1 MMFLPNS
8 SGSAAQTPLSSNNF
22 AYLNNANQ
30 QNVKPQHSSN
40 PWLITSQEQ
49 QQNEGQFVVLRPV
62 NGLLGGEQARP
73 FFLKSGLPPIVL
85 AQIWQL
91 ADVNKDGKLD
101 RFEFSIAMKLVL
113 NCLAGI
119 SLPSVLPDSM
129 LRVSGGVPVSSTAHS
144 LSNGGGPSTA
154 LPSSLSQPRPM
165 STYGS
170 MPAMA
175 SSYQRSYGSFSAAQ
189 TPVSTSSSPFLMG
202 IKELGDWG
210 LPQPLKLRFSQQFNQ
225 LDKSRIGLLTGQQ
238 SRGVLGESQLP
249 TNVLAQIWNMSDV
262 NKDGC
267 LSIEEFCV
275 AMFLIEMV
283 KAGYALPPKLPNEL
297 HSFCNRS
304 KTVSPSTMA
313 TEDDPSAPPP
323 QKPGHGQFRTFE
335 DKRKDNLDKGQA
347 ELERRRRILRE
358 EEERRRA
365 DIERREREETERRE
379 RERQELERRR
389 EAEMEE
395 ERLRDMARERE
406 RAAEEQR
413 LNGEREEAR
422 KRLEQDRIRELEK
435 IRVRDL
441 ENQLLA
447 ETEKSTQIQQRQH
460 TMAFQLQA
468 LEERSQQLNGDITD
482 ARDNIMAITQEIE
495 RMREQRDIKLV
506 KISELERRNKELAV
520 QSERF
525 SHENL
530 QHQSEV
536 QRQLSRANEISAIRS
551 EIAQLDDQI
560 KQGENEIQTFG
571 TRSQNQEKI
580 VTEKRPIWE
589 ESCKNIQPVRKL
601 FGELL
606 GRYNNSRS
614 EAGAFYEVPP
624 SFAKSDVATP
634 FGQGTS
640 NAQTTRTNNA
650 SSFDDDFNPNFSSA
664 FSEKADDTDAR
675 SDATVQNEQ
684 QLRGESAFSNQ
695 NLSSAANEAIQQ
707 HGQVIGQ
714 LKTVKYKA
722 IFEFNARSSDELS
735 IQPGDLILVFEGH
748 QSEPG
753 WLAGQIR
760 DKVGWFPA
768 SFAEPLATAVAPLI
782 KGGSLAGSPSSEPLA
797 SIQEECEPT
806 AGGVGPVQSSEQKR
820 EYAFGTDFASAFTK
834 SVSFT
839 DSATI
844 GKAMEMAQPKES
856 SVSASASVSAALYD
870 LPPIG
875 VENVPKPINEI
886 QISSCTVKT
895 SSVPMYE
902 MPPGN
907 EKTMPKST
915 ASASV
920 ESSADDV
927 VLTVGVALYQWKA
940 RNDQEM
946 SFGRGDSIEVL
957 EQGEMRWRGRLQ
969 NNKQV
974 TGWFPKSYIKVGLLT
989 PSGDYCTVT
998 KDGKERLQ
1006 HATNFGQTDQTATK
1020 NDERPN
1026 ENGEWFIALYQFD
1039 AVETTD
1045 LPLKPGNRIWVTDQR
1060 DQWWRGTCDGKNGIF
1075 PANYVQREG
1084 GNSSTAPL
1092 VQKDATVDRQMV
1104 GRAIATFTATASNQ
1118 ISFAA
1123 GDTVKIHQTTPGG
1136 WWEGEVE
1143 KAGVRQTGWFPG
1155 NYVQASHPSGEVV
1168 FAVAA
1173 FDYTAQH
1180 DDELTFKLGDIVEVV
1195 DRSDSL
1201 WWKGRKKGQ
1210 PEQRPLLFPANFVQ
1224 INK

>member
-30 QNVKPQHSSN
+30 QNVKPQHSPN

-62 NGLLGGEQARP
+62 NGLIGGEQARP

-129 LRVSGGVPVSSTAHS
+129 LRVSGG
-144 LSNGGGPSTA
+144 PSTA

-189 TPVSTSSSPFLMG
+189 TPVSTSSSSPFLMG
-202 IKELGDWG
+202 IKELGDWS
-210 LPQPLKLRFSQQFNQ
+210 LPQLLKLRFSQQFNQ

-249 TNVLAQIWNMSDV
+249 TNILAQIWNMSDV

-525 SHENL
+525 CHENL

-560 KQGENEIQTFG
+560 KQGENEIQTFV

-580 VTEKRPIWE
+580 VTEKRPLWE

-606 GRYNNSRS
+606 ERYNNSRS
-614 EAGAFYEVPP
+614 EAGAFYEGLRMRERHGQIMPP
-624 SFAKSDVATP
+624 HLMTISIPISPLLLVKKQVTL
-634 FGQGTS
+634 T
-640 NAQTTRTNNA
+640 
-650 SSFDDDFNPNFSSA
+650 
-664 FSEKADDTDAR
+664 
-675 SDATVQNEQ
+675 
-684 QLRGESAFSNQ
+684 GESAFSNQ

-768 SFAEPLATAVAPLI
+768 SFAEPLANAVAPLI

-797 SIQEECEPT
+797 SIQEECEPP
-806 AGGVGPVQSSEQKR
+806 AGGVGPVQPSEQKR

-875 VENVPKPINEI
+875 VENVPKPINGI
-886 QISSCTVKT
+886 QTSSCTVKT
-895 SSVPMYE
+895 SSVPI
-902 MPPGN
+902 
-907 EKTMPKST
+907 TT
-915 ASASV
+915 SASV

-998 KDGKERLQ
+998 KEGKERLQ

-1020 NDERPN
+1020 TNERPN

-1060 DQWWRGTCDGKNGIF
+1060 DQWWRGTCDGKSGIF

-1092 VQKDATVDRQMV
+1092 VQRDSTVDRQMV

-1136 WWEGEVE
+1136 WWEGDVE

-1155 NYVQASHPSGEVV
+1155 NYVQAFHPSGEVV

-1210 PEQRPLLFPANFVQ
+1210 PEQKALLFPANFVQ